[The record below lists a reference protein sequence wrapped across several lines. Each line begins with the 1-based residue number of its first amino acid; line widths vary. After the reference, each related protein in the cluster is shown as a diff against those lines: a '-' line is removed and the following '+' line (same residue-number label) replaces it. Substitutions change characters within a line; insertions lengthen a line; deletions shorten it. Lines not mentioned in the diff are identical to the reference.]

1 MNPPQVYDT
10 YTHLFKIAL
19 PKKVRLPSDYSS
31 AILNIGRQ
39 LFDIYIFQG
48 TEKTVTNVESAALE
62 RYNLIWLLRLS
73 EKHRVGL
80 LGKTKYLEDSC
91 NIK

>member
-1 MNPPQVYDT
+1 M
-10 YTHLFKIAL
+10 
-19 PKKVRLPSDYSS
+19 PKKLDCPQTIPLQ
-31 AILNIGRQ
+31 ILNIGRQ

-48 TEKTVTNVESAALE
+48 TEKTVTDVESAALE
-62 RYNLIWLLRLS
+62 RCNLIWLLRLS

-91 NIK
+91 DIK